1 MSAVIAWLT
10 ARLAEPSTHA
20 ALAAVIAALTPL
32 IPQPYGMIASAIFA
46 ALGFT
51 MKEKV

>member
-1 MSAVIAWLT
+1 MSSIVAWII

-20 ALAAVIAALTPL
+20 AIAAVLAALTPL
-32 IPQPYGMIASAIFA
+32 IPQPYGMIASAVFA

-51 MKEKV
+51 MKEKA